1 MKLKRSEKD
10 QLVADLQAQL
20 AANPTVYLA
29 DFTGLAVK
37 AQTDLRRRLRGAGV
51 HYVVVKNTLAHR
63 ALDAAQV
70 EALGE
75 HLAGPTAWAMTV
87 DPVAGAKVLS
97 DFAKEHKSFRVKA
110 AIVEGRAVTSAEIQR
125 LATLPS
131 RDQLLAELAG
141 VLQAPMSGFVGA
153 MNGLLMNMVGALEA
167 LRVQRE
173 NAA

>member
-20 AANPTVYLA
+20 SASPTVYLT
-29 DFTGLAVK
+29 DFTGLTVK

-51 HYVVVKNTLAHR
+51 QYMVVKNTLAQR
-63 ALDAAQV
+63 ALDTAQAQ
-70 EALGE
+70 ALAE
-75 HLAGPTAWAMTV
+75 HLAGPTAFAISP

-97 DFAKEHKSFRVKA
+97 GFAKEHESFKVKA
-110 AIVEGRAVTSAEIQR
+110 GLVEGRAITAADIER

-131 RDQLLAELAG
+131 RDQLLAELGG
-141 VLQAPMSGFVGA
+141 VFQAPMAGFAGA
-153 MNGLLMNMVGALEA
+153 LNGLLMNMVGALEA